1 MKKRFACLLL
11 VLCLL
16 LTACGKKQPD
26 VPEVKDPVDS
36 QQTQGNGEKEPPVT
50 DDTSKDE
57 EKPEQMPEQEE
68 EKEEEKEEK
77 EDKEEEKEEEKLP
90 PPPKYDPLVKV
101 SADQERV
108 VGAASKGMSA
118 RPQKILCNR
127 QSMTV

>member
-57 EKPEQMPEQEE
+57 EKP
-68 EKEEEKEEK
+68 
-77 EDKEEEKEEEKLP
+77 
-90 PPPKYDPLVKV
+90 
-101 SADQERV
+101 
-108 VGAASKGMSA
+108 
-118 RPQKILCNR
+118 
-127 QSMTV
+127 